1 LNLDNLTKREIRPVL
16 GERFKGWKPFRSGL
30 VGILFDA
37 GVDVEVAKVIL
48 RHSDSSVTR
57 RHYLHLKSQKQG
69 KAAMKSWNGPSLC
82 GTNTG
87 QPNPRKSREV
97 ALRRM
102 NSG

>member
-30 VGILFDA
+30 VSILIDA

-69 KAAMKSWNGPSLC
+69 KAAMKKLER
-82 GTNTG
+82 TL
-87 QPNPRKSREV
+87 
-97 ALRRM
+97 ALRDKHGTAK
-102 NSG
+102 SKKK

>member
-69 KAAMKSWNGPSLC
+69 KAAMKKLER
-82 GTNTG
+82 TL
-87 QPNPRKSREV
+87 
-97 ALRRM
+97 ALRDKHGTAK
-102 NSG
+102 SKKK

>member
-16 GERFKGWKPFRSGL
+16 AERFKGWKPFRSGL

-69 KAAMKSWNGPSLC
+69 KAAMKKLER
-82 GTNTG
+82 TL
-87 QPNPRKSREV
+87 
-97 ALRRM
+97 ALRDKHGTAK
-102 NSG
+102 SKKK

>member
-1 LNLDNLTKREIRPVL
+1 MNLDNLTKREIRPVL

-69 KAAMKSWNGPSLC
+69 KAAMKKLER
-82 GTNTG
+82 TL
-87 QPNPRKSREV
+87 
-97 ALRRM
+97 ALRDKH
-102 NSG
+102 GTAKTKKK

>member
-1 LNLDNLTKREIRPVL
+1 MNLDNLTKREIRPVL

-69 KAAMKSWNGPSLC
+69 KAAMKKLER
-82 GTNTG
+82 TL
-87 QPNPRKSREV
+87 
-97 ALRRM
+97 ALRDKHGTAK
-102 NSG
+102 SKKK

>member
-69 KAAMKSWNGPSLC
+69 KAAMKKLER
-82 GTNTG
+82 TL
-87 QPNPRKSREV
+87 
-97 ALRRM
+97 ALRDQHGTAK
-102 NSG
+102 SKKK